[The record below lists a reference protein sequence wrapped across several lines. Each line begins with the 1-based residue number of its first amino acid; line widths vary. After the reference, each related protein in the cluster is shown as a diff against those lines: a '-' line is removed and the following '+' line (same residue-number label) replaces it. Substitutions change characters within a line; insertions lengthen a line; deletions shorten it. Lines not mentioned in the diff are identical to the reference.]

1 MPKKSVQ
8 NTEVLEPVQNE
19 VQDEIPEEVI
29 SKSTNQS
36 ETVTPNQPIKT
47 RKPQKGKKGS
57 FAETQRRLIL
67 EEMRNVIR
75 DEFINTWEIKQQKK
89 KEIREAEEKIRKERE
104 EAELF
109 EAFKAFRQ
117 GGVNPI
123 VASTNGEKP
132 KKVTPKD
139 KATCDF
145 CKKEVLASNLPK
157 HVASCFENPDGKY
170 KDKFKY
176 KFEKKVKVKPETKVE
191 EVEEVVEK
199 EPEPKVKSVKQPTL
213 TFKRKTDSESIW

>member
-1 MPKKSVQ
+1 MPKKVVKNIQ
-8 NTEVLEPVQNE
+8 ALQPIENE
-19 VQDEIPEEVI
+19 VEQEIPEEVI
-29 SKSTNQS
+29 TQSTNQS
-36 ETVTPNQPIKT
+36 QVITQNEPIKT

-89 KEIREAEEKIRKERE
+89 KELKEIEEKARKEKE
-104 EAELF
+104 EVELY

-123 VASTNGEKP
+123 SATVNGEKP
-132 KKVTPKD
+132 KKVVPKE
-139 KATCDF
+139 KSTCDF
-145 CKKEVLASNLPK
+145 CKKEILSHNLPK
-157 HVASCFENPDGKY
+157 HIASCFENPDGKY

-176 KFEKKVKVKPETKVE
+176 KFEKKPKKKQVEEVVE
-191 EVEEVVEK
+191 EVEEEVKESPKQASGGNYVV
-199 EPEPKVKSVKQPTL
+199 V
-213 TFKRKTDSESIW
+213 SESIW